1 MQIGDRRVDQL
12 LNGRDV
18 RVCRLKRGFIPHQLM
33 EQDDDIPM
41 AFENNMENDQWRIF
55 TSTTTTFSEFRRFW
69 WSIKTGWM
77 KIEYVEK
84 LKIDL
89 NHS

>member
-41 AFENNMENDQWRIF
+41 AFENNMENDQ
-55 TSTTTTFSEFRRFW
+55 
-69 WSIKTGWM
+69 
-77 KIEYVEK
+77 
-84 LKIDL
+84 
-89 NHS
+89 